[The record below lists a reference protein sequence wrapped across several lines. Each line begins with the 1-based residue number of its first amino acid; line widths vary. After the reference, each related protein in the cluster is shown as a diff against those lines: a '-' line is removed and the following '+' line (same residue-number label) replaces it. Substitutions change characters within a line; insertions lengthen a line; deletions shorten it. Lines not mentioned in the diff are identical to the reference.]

1 MSRVSPV
8 LIPLSTHNDN
18 EHLRLLAFKLP
29 LTPIPLHCSHRFR
42 VIASL
47 PHSISRTIFN
57 PQSSDRSPHRRTQSP
72 PACTHTSSYDMLLH
86 VHTCT
91 YLYSICRFQSSFRHF
106 CFRTSLEFDVCLSLS
121 LSLPL
126 FLLVHLLRF
135 ISYCLLSLSWD
146 MGEWSPVWVESK
158 SAGTP
163 LLPSALK
170 LTGVRG

>member
-1 MSRVSPV
+1 MILSHVASFPV
-8 LIPLSTHNDN
+8 LILLSTHNDN

-29 LTPIPLHCSHRFR
+29 LTPIPLHCS
-42 VIASL
+42 IASESL
-47 PHSISRTIFN
+47 LHCPIASAVQSSILN

-121 LSLPL
+121 LSL
-126 FLLVHLLRF
+126 
-135 ISYCLLSLSWD
+135 SLSV
-146 MGEWSPVWVESK
+146 SPFVAVHIILSFVFVL
-158 SAGTP
+158 GY
-163 LLPSALK
+163 
-170 LTGVRG
+170 G